1 MIAVTAADAR
11 AGFFDREKVLRAVDK
26 AQRKVF
32 SKFGAFTR
40 KRAKSSIRKRK
51 KISALGSA
59 PSSHTGT
66 LKKLIYFSY
75 DATKRSVVIGPTLF
89 RQDSKAPSL
98 LEFGGTTTITPKRRK
113 VFIARYKPRPFMGPA
128 FQAELPG
135 LPAMWKDSVK

>member
-1 MIAVTAADAR
+1 MIAVTAVDAKG
-11 AGFFDREKVLRAVDK
+11 AFFDREKVLAAVDK

-40 KRAKSSIRKRK
+40 RTAKSSIRKRK
-51 KISALGSA
+51 KISQIGGA

-75 DATKRSVVIGPTLF
+75 DTAARSVVIGPALF
-89 RQDSKAPSL
+89 REGSKAPSL
-98 LEFGGTTTITPKRRK
+98 LEFGGETTITPKRRAA
-113 VFIARYKPRPFMGPA
+113 FRARYKPRPFMGPA
-128 FQAELPG
+128 FDKELPG